1 MKKKEISKK
10 EDLIQA
16 VVDSISTEAQL
27 DAAEIVEAGIDT
39 FISEGFLK
47 KIMNQPN
54 LEKTF

>member
-47 KIMNQPN
+47 KIMN
-54 LEKTF
+54 